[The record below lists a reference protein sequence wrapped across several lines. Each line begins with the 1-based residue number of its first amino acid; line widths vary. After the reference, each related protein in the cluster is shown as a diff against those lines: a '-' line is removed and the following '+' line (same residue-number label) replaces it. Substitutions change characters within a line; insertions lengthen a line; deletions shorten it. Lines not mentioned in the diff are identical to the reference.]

1 MDHSI
6 NGSLNAAN
14 EYLPPNGDHSFDSH
28 KGNHQTA
35 TAAVNVNSNGSAYGE
50 TPIAIC
56 GIGLRLPGGISN
68 PEQLWDLLVTKG
80 SARCRVPASR
90 YNVSAYYSTTGKP
103 GTVATEYGYFLDES
117 VDIASLDTSCFNV
130 TRSELQQADPQQRLM
145 LEVARECFDDAGL
158 TGWRGKKIGC
168 YIGNFGEDWA
178 EMTSK
183 ETQHRG
189 QYRITGTSDYIISN
203 RISYEM
209 DLQGPCMTIRTA
221 CSSALVALN
230 EACMAISKGNCEAAL
245 VGGVNLIL
253 GPSMTIALTEQGVLS
268 PTGSCKSFSADA
280 DGYARG
286 EAATAIYIKPLAD
299 AIRDG
304 NPVRAVIRATSHN
317 FDGKTAGLSH
327 PSEDAQEALIRRA
340 YDAAGITDFG
350 ATGMVECHGTGTV
363 KGDPIEA
370 RAVAR
375 IFGDEGVYIG
385 SVKPN
390 LGHSEGAS
398 GLTSIIKMALALE
411 HRVIPPNIGFTAP
424 NPSIPFETANLKV
437 PLEPTPWPASKERAS
452 VSAFGIG
459 GVNAHV
465 ILDSAASFGVRS
477 ANLAEPSR
485 AQLLLY
491 SANSARSV
499 AQMPS
504 LFADWVSKNPEKIG
518 DLAYTLAFRRER
530 LPHRCF
536 ALVDKQG
543 AICTT
548 SSPAKPPIIGKKPHN
563 IVMVFTGQGAQWPLM
578 GRELLQ
584 SSPVFKS
591 SIQSLDKYLHA
602 IDGEYAAGYSIEEEI
617 VKPARKSRVGEAYL
631 SQPLCTAVQV
641 AVVDVLRSIGIE
653 PAAVVGHS
661 SGEIAAAYAAGA
673 LTAREAIITAHLRG
687 AIACTQEK
695 AGAMAAIGMGWDKM
709 EEYLVPGV
717 VLACDNALTSVTISG
732 DAEAIRTVIKS
743 VQGVRPAPSA
753 KLLQVNKAYHS
764 HHMAEIGEAY
774 FNALTQHNVIG
785 KQATT
790 PFFSSVEG
798 DLSNSIDFG
807 ARYWQD
813 NLELPVRFRQ
823 AVSSI
828 LEHDIGKHALFLEVG
843 PHSAL
848 AGPLRQ
854 IFTSVSSAA
863 QYASIMTR
871 NRDCFESL
879 LNSVGKIWSLH
890 IPVQLEALLESGRCL
905 PDLPRYPWAREEG
918 SYWRE
923 SRVSKE
929 WRHRKHAHHELL
941 GIRIPESSDIEPAW
955 RNMFHLQDVAWV
967 RDHRVGGDAVFPF
980 AGYITIA
987 GEAARQVSGVDE
999 GFSIREMIVSA
1010 ALILSEGEPTEIL
1023 TTLRPHRVTDS
1034 LNSQWWWDF
1043 TIASHNGSTW
1053 TKHCAGEV
1061 RALPSAS
1068 LGSALE
1074 AGGQLPR
1081 RLVPRDWYS
1090 RLYKSGLELGPAF
1103 QTFDSLESSV
1113 DSNYQSKALLTPTL
1127 ESVDSYYHLHPT
1139 LIDGALQPLACA
1151 AVNGHAR
1158 KLKLWL
1164 PKSIKTLSV
1173 VRGSP
1178 SSSPLQASAT
1188 ARITS
1193 NFSLAGEIRVT
1204 SGSAVVL
1211 EGSGL
1216 RMGIANGPEPR
1227 DGHGA
1232 ARYRWAPDINFV
1244 DIERLIAPTPH
1255 RASQIARLNKT
1266 AKRILLSS
1274 AEEIRRSMPQ
1284 SEHLQRYAAW
1294 VDSLAINGV
1303 SVTSENSYDVLISD
1317 AQVRAKDL
1325 PPQDVATVVLQQVQS
1340 NLSELVSGEQA
1351 LHTLLPKDTM
1361 ANLSDFVMNQ
1371 ANQASLLHYLAH
1383 SKSTLRVLHIEDER
1397 LPSTSEFTIKA
1408 LALPGG
1414 KALRCSRLTITSK
1427 GYVAENAKETQLEN
1441 VEYANLDISRDLGEQ
1456 NFTKRR
1462 YDLVIASGIVRPVD
1476 DVGTKE
1482 RLRNIKMLL
1491 ARHGR
1496 LLLRE
1501 IDPFSAWANLVFG
1514 SQQSWRWDGSSY
1526 DADYEWLKSEL
1537 KSAGL
1542 EEIEAIT
1549 TDSLSVTVVAK
1560 PLSTLH
1566 AELFNKSV
1574 TLLCRDYE
1582 TVGEDIPRME
1592 KLIDRQ
1598 LREAGYEVTRCT
1610 LENEIPLEQDVL
1622 CLLDVKGPFFDTI
1635 TPTEYESLKKFLV
1648 RMQDSSAGI
1657 LWATMLCQMGSR
1669 DPGYAS
1675 VIGFARVMRSEL
1687 LLDFATCELESRDDN
1702 AIRLLVRVLEKFGD
1716 RRQSVG
1722 FEDDDVD
1729 STLRPDF
1736 EYVVR
1741 HGQVNVGRY
1750 YPFTLRD
1757 ELMTSE
1763 LAGRAAVD
1771 IETPGRISTL
1781 RWEQRELEPLG
1792 SREVELE
1799 VHSAGVNFRDI
1810 LVGLN
1815 IVELPVRQ
1823 FGVEAAG
1830 VATRVGSDVS
1840 DIKVGDRVV
1849 CLKKQAFA
1857 TKIVVEELACAKIP
1871 DSLSFDEA
1879 ASMIFAFATAIHS
1892 LVNIGGLHKGQTVL
1906 IHSAC
1911 GGVGLAAIQIAQMY
1925 EAKIY
1930 ATVGNEEKTQF
1941 LMDNFGIPRN
1951 HIFNSRDESFAT
1963 HLMRETGGEGVD
1975 LVLNSL
1981 SGELLHASWACVAQF
1996 GKMIEIGKR
2005 DLLGGGK
2012 IDMRHFLE
2020 NRSYSCVDMDLLWV
2034 RRQVFKRLVRSIVE
2048 HYEDGHIKPVRPIKV
2063 FDAEKIQEAFRYMQ
2077 QGQHIGRVCLSL
2089 RDSSG
2094 KSRLD
2099 PSAVPRRKNVVFDR
2113 AASYLLVGGLGGIG
2127 REVARWMVEHGAS
2140 ELIFLSR
2147 SACTDHT
2154 NEEFA
2159 NELKSAGCRSVS
2171 LVAGDVTRS
2180 EDVARA
2186 IETASNTLKGVIQM
2200 SMVLRDGS
2208 FENMTFDDWHAAAS
2222 PKIKGTWNLHNTT
2235 LERDLDFFVLFSS
2248 LSGAVGQ
2255 RHQANYAS
2263 ANTFLDSFVQ
2273 YRTSLGLPA
2282 SSIGIGAVEDVGYIS
2297 RTPQLLDR
2305 MKTNGFIGMTEQQL
2319 LDAVEVAVAKR
2330 SDSPRDQSLDM
2341 SFYDPNTFV
2350 LGLSNAGDR
2359 AVWKDDRRMGVYH
2372 HASSATVGA
2381 GVSAILG
2388 SDETIKRFLEGA
2400 RADPSVLKTDEARR
2414 FLAVE
2419 IGKKLFSLLLKPEN
2433 EDPNISLPLVDLG
2446 LDSLLAIELREW
2458 WRVVFGFDVST
2469 LEIMGMGS
2477 LDALGQR
2484 AVTRLL
2490 ELSEKGG

>member
-1 MDHSI
+1 M
-6 NGSLNAAN
+6 NGSLNATN
-14 EYLPPNGDHSFDSH
+14 GYLPPNGDHGVPIGPPN
-28 KGNHQTA
+28 GN
-35 TAAVNVNSNGSAYGE
+35 SKGSAYGE
-50 TPIAIC
+50 MPIAIC
-56 GIGLRLPGGISN
+56 GIGLRLPGGLSN
-68 PEQLWDLLVTKG
+68 PEQLWNFLVAKG
-80 SARCRVPASR
+80 NARGRVPASR

-117 VDIASLDTSCFNV
+117 VDIASLDTSCFNL
-130 TRSELQQADPQQRLM
+130 TRSELQQADPQQRIM
-145 LEVARECFDDAGL
+145 LEVARECFDDAGV

-178 EMTSK
+178 EITSK

-327 PSEDAQEALIRRA
+327 PSDDAQEALIRRA
-340 YDAAGITDFG
+340 YEVAGITDFG

-363 KGDPIEA
+363 KGDPIET

-375 IFGDEGVYIG
+375 IFGGEGVYIG

-398 GLTSIIKMALALE
+398 GLTSVIKMALALE
-411 HRVIPPNIGFTAP
+411 HRVIPPNIGFTSP
-424 NPSIPFETANLKV
+424 NPSIAFDSAKLKV
-437 PLEPTPWPASKERAS
+437 PLEPTPWPVSKERAS
-452 VSAFGIG
+452 ISAFGIG

-465 ILDSAASFGVRS
+465 ILDSAASFGVQSVSRG
-477 ANLAEPSR
+477 EPTNR

-491 SANSARSV
+491 SANSPRSV
-499 AQMPS
+499 AQMPP
-504 LFADWVSKNPEKIG
+504 LFAGWVSRNSEKIS
-518 DLAYTLAFRRER
+518 DLAYTLAFRREH

-536 ALVDKQG
+536 SLVDKQG
-543 AICTT
+543 AICAT
-548 SSPAKPPIIGKKPHN
+548 SSPTKPPIAGKQLHS

-578 GRELLQ
+578 GRELFQ
-584 SSPVFKS
+584 SSLVFKS
-591 SIQSLDKYLHA
+591 SIRTLDGYLKT
-602 IDGEYAAGYSIEEEI
+602 IEGEYAAEYSIEEEI
-617 VKPARKSRVGEAYL
+617 LKPARKSRVGEAYL

-641 AVVDVLRSIGIE
+641 ALVDMLRSIGISA
-653 PAAVVGHS
+653 AAVVGHS

-673 LTAREAIITAHLRG
+673 LTAREAIIIAHLRG
-687 AIACTQEK
+687 AIAYSQEK
-695 AGAMAAIGMGWDKM
+695 AGTMAAIGMGWDKT

-717 VLACDNALTSVTISG
+717 VLACDNAPNSVTISG
-732 DAEAIRTVIKS
+732 DAEAVGAVIKA
-743 VQGVRPAPSA
+743 VQILRPAPSA

-774 FNALTQHNVIG
+774 FNALTRYNITGSGQE
-785 KQATT
+785 ASL
-790 PFFSSVEG
+790 FFSSVRG
-798 DLSNSIDFG
+798 GLSQGTDFG

-823 AVSSI
+823 AVTSI

-854 IFTSVSSAA
+854 IFTSVSSPA

-871 NRDCFESL
+871 NRDCFESF

-890 IPVQLEALLESGRCL
+890 IPVQLETLLGTGRCL
-905 PDLPRYPWAREEG
+905 PDLPRYPWAHEEG

-929 WRHRKHAHHELL
+929 WRHRKHSHHELL
-941 GIRIPESSDIEPAW
+941 GIRVPESSDIEPSW

-967 RDHRVGGDAVFPF
+967 RDHKVGGDVVFPF
-980 AGYITIA
+980 AGYIAIA
-987 GEAARQVSGVDE
+987 GEAARQVSGVNE
-999 GFSIREMIVSA
+999 GFNIREMIVSA

-1023 TTLRPHRVTDS
+1023 TTFRPHRVTDS

-1043 TIASHNGSTW
+1043 TIASHNGSAW

-1061 RALPSAS
+1061 RALPSTS
-1068 LGSALE
+1068 LGSTLE

-1081 RLVPRDWYS
+1081 RLVPRDWYG
-1090 RLYKSGLELGPAF
+1090 RLYKSGLELGPSF
-1103 QTFDSLESSV
+1103 QTFESLESSV
-1113 DSNYQSKALLTPTL
+1113 DSSYQAKAGLISSLD
-1127 ESVDSYYHLHPT
+1127 SVDSYYHLHPT

-1151 AVNGHAR
+1151 AVNGNAR

-1164 PKSIKTLSV
+1164 PKSIKSLRV
-1173 VRGSP
+1173 VRCSP
-1178 SSSPLQASAT
+1178 SSSPIEASAT

-1193 NFSLAGEIRVT
+1193 NFSLAGEIRVA
-1204 SGSAVVL
+1204 SCSAVVL

-1216 RMGIANGPEPR
+1216 RMGIANGSEPR

-1232 ARYRWAPDINFV
+1232 ARYRWAPDIDFV
-1244 DIERLIAPTPH
+1244 DVERLITPLPDRVSH
-1255 RASQIARLNKT
+1255 AALLNEEARTALLNST
-1266 AKRILLSS
+1266 
-1274 AEEIRRSMPQ
+1274 EEIHRSKPQ
-1284 SEHLQRYAAW
+1284 LNHLQRYAAW
-1294 VDSLAINGV
+1294 MSSPGSNGAPI
-1303 SVTSENSYDVLISD
+1303 TSRGLDNAPVSD
-1317 AQVRAKDL
+1317 AQLQDKDL
-1325 PPQDVATVVLQQVQS
+1325 PQDIALNVLQQVQS
-1340 NLSELVSGEQA
+1340 NLSRLLSGEQT
-1351 LHTLLPKDTM
+1351 LHKLLSKDTM
-1361 ANLSDFVMNQ
+1361 TRLLDFVTDQ
-1371 ANQASLLHYLAH
+1371 ATHASLLRCLAH
-1383 SKSTLRVLHIEDER
+1383 SKTTLRVLQIEDER
-1397 LPSTSEFTIKA
+1397 LPSTSISTIKA
-1408 LALPGG
+1408 LTLPGG
-1414 KALRCSRLTITSK
+1414 KALRCARFTIASK
-1427 GYVAENAKETQLEN
+1427 GYVSERTHEAQIES
-1441 VEYANLDISRDLGEQ
+1441 VEYVSLDISRDLAEQ
-1456 NFTKRR
+1456 RSEEHK
-1462 YDLVIASGIVRPVD
+1462 YDLIIASGIMRPAD
-1476 DVGTKE
+1476 DAATRG
-1482 RLRNIKMLL
+1482 RLKNIRTLL
-1491 ARHGR
+1491 APRGR
-1496 LLLRE
+1496 LLLQE
-1501 IDPFSAWANLVFG
+1501 IHPSSPWANLVFG
-1514 SQQSWRWDGSSY
+1514 SRESWWWDESRQ
-1526 DADYEWLKSEL
+1526 DVDCEWLRSEL

-1542 EEIEAIT
+1542 GDIEAVV
-1549 TDSLSVTVVAK
+1549 TDSLSATVVAR
-1560 PLSTLH
+1560 PSFAHH
-1566 AELFNKSV
+1566 ARSSRKSV
-1574 TLLCRDYE
+1574 TLLCRSHE
-1582 TVGEDIPRME
+1582 IEGEKKQSAEEVIT
-1592 KLIDRQ
+1592 RQ
-1598 LREAGYEVTRCT
+1598 LREAGYDIMKCT
-1610 LENEIPLEQDVL
+1610 LEDEVPSGQDLL
-1622 CLLDVKGPFFDTI
+1622 CLLDAGGPFFETI
-1635 TPTEYESLKKFLV
+1635 TPIEFESLKKLL
-1648 RMQDSSAGI
+1648 MQLQSSGAGI
-1657 LWATMLCQMGSR
+1657 LWATMACQMGCR
-1669 DPGYAS
+1669 EPGYAS
-1675 VIGFARVMRSEL
+1675 VVGFARVMRSEL
-1687 LLDFATCELESRDDN
+1687 LLDFATCELESWGED
-1702 AIRLLVRVLEKFGD
+1702 AASLLVRVLDKFGN
-1716 RRQSVG
+1716 RRHLASYD
-1722 FEDDDVD
+1722 EDDGD
-1729 STLRPDF
+1729 SALRPDF
-1736 EYVVR
+1736 EYAVR
-1741 HGQVNVGRY
+1741 DGQVNTGRY

-1781 RWEQRELEPLG
+1781 RWEQRELEQLG
-1792 SREVELE
+1792 CRELELE

-1830 VATRVGSDVS
+1830 VVTRIGSDVR

-1871 DSLSFDEA
+1871 DSLSFNEA

-1892 LVNIGGLHKGQTVL
+1892 LVNIGGLNKGQSVL

-1941 LMDNFGIPRN
+1941 LMDNFRIPRN

-1963 HLMRETGGEGVD
+1963 ELMRETAGEGVD

-2020 NRSYSCVDMDLLWV
+2020 NRTYSCVDMDLLWV
-2034 RRQVFKRLVRSIVE
+2034 RREVFKRLVRSIVE
-2048 HYEDGHIKPVRPIKV
+2048 HYEEGRICPVRPIKV
-2063 FDAEKIQEAFRYMQ
+2063 FGAEKIQEAFRYMQ
-2077 QGQHIGRVCLSL
+2077 QGQHIGRVSLSL
-2089 RDSSG
+2089 RDAAG
-2094 KSRLD
+2094 KLRHN
-2099 PSAVPRRKNVVFDR
+2099 PGAVPRRKRVVFD
-2113 AASYLLVGGLGGIG
+2113 AQASYLLVGGLGGIG
-2127 REVARWMVEHGAS
+2127 REVARWMIEHGAG
-2140 ELIFLSR
+2140 ELVFLSR
-2147 SACTDHT
+2147 SASTDPK
-2154 NEEFA
+2154 NEEFV
-2159 NELKSAGCRSVS
+2159 NELKNAGCRDVI

-2180 EDVARA
+2180 EDVTRA
-2186 IETASNTLKGVIQM
+2186 VEAATSPLKGVIQM

-2208 FENMTFDDWHAAAS
+2208 FENMTFDDWHSAAS
-2222 PKIKGTWNLHNTT
+2222 PKTKGTWNLHNVT
-2235 LERDLDFFVLFSS
+2235 LGQNLDFFILFSS

-2282 SSIGIGAVEDVGYIS
+2282 SAIGIGAVEDIGYIS

-2319 LDAVEVAVAKR
+2319 LDAVEVAVTKR
-2330 SDSPRDQSLDM
+2330 SDSCIDQHPGAD
-2341 SFYDPNTFV
+2341 FYDPNTFV
-2350 LGLSNAGDR
+2350 LGLSNAGNR

-2372 HASSATVGA
+2372 NVSSATTGGGVG
-2381 GVSAILG
+2381 VTLG
-2388 SDETIKRFLEGA
+2388 SDETIKRFLGNA

-2414 FLAVE
+2414 LLAVE
-2419 IGKKLFSLLLKPEN
+2419 IGKKLFSLLLKPDN

-2477 LDALGQR
+2477 LAALGQR
-2484 AVTRLL
+2484 AATRLL
-2490 ELSEKGG
+2490 ELFEK